1 MKGSLLCLAILI
13 SVQTISAKSPLS
25 NQRIL
30 PESYPATK
38 TPTTSSKTTN
48 QSTISLAIDPN
59 LTCNQEMMISYG
71 LGGNPKPL
79 LQAHQYCPS
88 VVQNCCTPDDERSTM
103 YMWTTDSKNKIERY
117 YEVYLYSLK
126 YILGYSEEGF
136 LLARDYEKSTKIEC
150 KQAAADYNTMNLNP
164 KLTLEMYNT
173 FVTSLAR
180 MGDIRRGFYCTLCDA
195 RTQNKLEDFWAST
208 NLFYQDR
215 IYFSKEFCQK
225 LVDHTIRASYFT
237 VNYLKRFSETLATLM
252 NCKSGSTDK
261 LVYDIPFW
269 TRQQVKNCFFF
280 KSKYFFFFCENYCE
294 KFHLTR
300 ASDILDGDLANLK
313 KFVDHISKYRLDV
326 FYNPSNNI
334 LMDGMT
340 FEESYL
346 KDMYPEVMSDTVFF
360 RAGSE
365 QQVMLDKFKTDVV
378 YYGGMDPFE
387 AAQGSKYELVLA
399 SAPVFKAFAAIISVI
414 LLWVA

>member
-1 MKGSLLCLAILI
+1 MKGSLLCLVVLMAAHPI
-13 SVQTISAKSPLS
+13 STNSALP
-25 NQRIL
+25 NARIL
-30 PESYPATK
+30 PQNYSPLVPPSNGAKPAGQ
-38 TPTTSSKTTN
+38 SSIT
-48 QSTISLAIDPN
+48 LAVDPN
-59 LTCNQEMMISYG
+59 LTCNQELMISYG
-71 LGGNPKPL
+71 LSGISKPL
-79 LQAHQYCPS
+79 LQTHQYCPS
-88 VVQNCCTPDDERSTM
+88 VVQNCCSPDDERSTM
-103 YMWTTDSKNKIERY
+103 YMWTNDSKNKIERY

-126 YILGYSEEGF
+126 YILGFSEEGF
-136 LLARDYEKSTKIEC
+136 LLARDYEKSPKIEC

-195 RTQNKLEDFWAST
+195 RTQNKLEDFWVST
-208 NLFYQDR
+208 NLFYDDR

-225 LVDHTIRASYFT
+225 LVDHTIRASYFV
-237 VNYLKRFSETLATLM
+237 VNYLKRYSETLATLM
-252 NCKSGSTDK
+252 NCKSGSTEK
-261 LVYDIPFW
+261 VVYDIPFW

-294 KFHLTR
+294 RFHLTK
-300 ASDILDGDLANLK
+300 ASDILDGDLVNLK
-313 KFVDHISKYRLDV
+313 KFVDHIGKYRLDV
-326 FYNPSNNI
+326 FYNPNNNI

-360 RAGSE
+360 KSGSD
-365 QQVMLDKFKTDVV
+365 QQVSLHKFKTDVL

-387 AAQGSKYELVLA
+387 AAQGAKYELVLA
-399 SAPVFKAFAAIISVI
+399 SALVLKVLAAILSAL
-414 LLWVA
+414 LLWIA